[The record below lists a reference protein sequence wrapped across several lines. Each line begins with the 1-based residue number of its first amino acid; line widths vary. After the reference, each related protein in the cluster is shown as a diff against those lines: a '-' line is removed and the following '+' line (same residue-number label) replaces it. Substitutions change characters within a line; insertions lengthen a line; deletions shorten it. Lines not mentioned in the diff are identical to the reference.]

1 MAHVMNMHIFQR
13 TIRGGFKRA
22 CLAALILLLASACG
36 GSMMESAGSPGAVGT
51 GAAVVASHTPLPGA
65 SPTLYILMLDHNTP
79 SPTLPPPASTKTSP
93 PASPT
98 FTATAPA
105 PSSTSTPDPTPT
117 SKPAFVICSP
127 LVSHTIQE
135 LTKII
140 SDPYDPPKS
149 WSSDARHQ
157 GVDFSYHHWKQGGSI
172 LGVGVQSVLAGRVSA
187 ALADTYPYGNLVI
200 VETPYEDLPQA
211 LVEGLKI
218 GTGQSLY
225 HLYAHL
231 QSAPL
236 VSLGEEVSACQL
248 LGAVGRSGNAEVPH
262 LHFETRLGPP
272 GASFTGLSRF
282 VEGATVEEKA
292 NYILWR
298 TSGIYRH
305 FDPMTLLLFDLGGQG

>member
-1 MAHVMNMHIFQR
+1 MAQNMDMHISQR
-13 TIRGGFKRA
+13 IIRGGFKRV
-22 CLAALILLLASACG
+22 CLAALILFLSSACS
-36 GSMMESAGSPGAVGT
+36 GSMLESASPPGAVST
-51 GAAVVASHTPLPGA
+51 AAAVVGRHSPLPGV

-79 SPTLPPPASTKTSP
+79 SPTLTPPASTKTRP

-98 FTATAPA
+98 FTATVPA
-105 PSSTSTPDPTPT
+105 PSPTSTPDPTPT
-117 SKPAFVICSP
+117 SKPTFVICSP

-187 ALADTYPYGNLVI
+187 SLADTYPYGNLVI
-200 VETPYEDLPQA
+200 IETPYEDLPQA
-211 LVEGLKI
+211 LIEGLKI
-218 GTGQSLY
+218 GTGKSLY

-231 QSAPL
+231 QSEPL
-236 VSLGEEVSACQL
+236 VNLGDEVSACQL
-248 LGAVGRSGNAEVPH
+248 LGAVGRSGNAEVAH

-272 GASFTGLSRF
+272 GASFTCMSRF
-282 VEGATVEEKA
+282 VEGATAEEKA
-292 NYILWR
+292 NYVLWR
-298 TSGIYRH
+298 TSGLYRH